1 MKSIELRGVTKRFR
15 GEAIL
20 ENINLVIPSGKFF
33 ALLGPSGCGK
43 TTLLRLIGGFEWVDK
58 GEIRLGEKVITH
70 LPSNQRSVNTVFQNY
85 ALFPHLNVFDNIAY
99 SLRVRNLESEVI
111 RKRVGK
117 LAEVFG
123 IDRHL
128 YKDISEL
135 SGGQQQRVAIARAV
149 INEPDV
155 LLLDEPLA
163 ALDSKLR
170 ERLLVELSD
179 LQELLQ
185 TTFIYVTHDPFEALT
200 VADQMAIMNND
211 GDIEQ
216 VGTPREVYE
225 YPVSSFVARFV
236 GTTNILRGS
245 FVVKDKT
252 IGVEVPGIGVFAL
265 DVTSAP
271 AGLLAEGCLTV
282 QEGAQ
287 AFISIRPEKIM
298 ISRRAIEGME
308 PKLTGKV
315 ETKVY
320 YGHSTMYQ
328 VRANDSVILR
338 VFEQNEE
345 HVRQEVIDYD
355 DPVFLYWID
364 KNVVV
369 LER

>member
-1 MKSIELRGVTKRFR
+1 MKSVELRGVTKRLH
-15 GEAIL
+15 GEVIL

-43 TTLLRLIGGFEWVDK
+43 TTLLRLIGGFELVNEGQIFIGD
-58 GEIRLGEKVITH
+58 RDITQ

-85 ALFPHLNVFDNIAY
+85 ALFPHLSVFDNIAY
-99 SLRVRNLESEVI
+99 SLNVRNVDKSVV

-117 LAEVFG
+117 IAEAFS

-128 YKDISEL
+128 YKEIGQL

-179 LQELLQ
+179 VQEMLQ
-185 TTFIYVTHDPFEALT
+185 TTFVYVTHDPFEALT
-200 VADQMAIMNND
+200 VADQVAIMNND

-216 VGTPREVYE
+216 MGTPREIYE
-225 YPVSSFVARFV
+225 FPVSSFAARFV
-236 GTTNILRGS
+236 GTTNILKGT
-245 FVVKDKT
+245 F
-252 IGVEVPGIGVFAL
+252 GVREAGFGVDVPDVCFFLVDQAGAL
-265 DVTSAP
+265 VPNARE
-271 AGLLAEGCLTV
+271 GL
-282 QEGAQ
+282 Q
-287 AFISIRPEKIM
+287 AFVSIRPEKIT
-298 ISRRAIEGME
+298 ISRRLLEGVGA
-308 PKLTGKV
+308 PKLTGRV
-315 ETKVY
+315 ANKVY

-328 VRANDSVILR
+328 VQVNDGIALR

-345 HVRQEVIDYD
+345 HVRQEEIDYD
-355 DPVFLYWID
+355 DQVYLYWLD